1 MQQLIQHRLEAAGLS
16 ESSWVIP
23 MRQDTDHDLT
33 IEIANTIPFDSAVA
47 NARAYLVHIYP
58 PGLSL
63 GTRFP
68 LGDVPTTLG
77 RDINC
82 DICVDD
88 VSVSRFH
95 ARFQPE
101 GDGYTVV
108 DLQST
113 NGTAVNRVRVA
124 NQKLH
129 DGDDLRFG
137 NCIYRFLFSG
147 NVEAQYHEEI
157 HRLTIIDVLTHIPN
171 RRHLLQFLEREL
183 LRAARYH
190 RPLALV
196 LFDVD
201 HFKAVN
207 DRFGHLGGD
216 FTLKELASQ
225 VRATIRKEGLFG
237 RFGGEEFAVV
247 LPEAD
252 LGVGLNVAERIRA
265 RIEQHLFQYAGAS
278 FSITVSIGVAA
289 TDGHQVVTS
298 EELLACADAQ
308 LFQAKRDGRNRV
320 AAGRAELNGFSST
333 PPMPAQVPNY

>member
-1 MQQLIQHRLEAAGLS
+1 
-16 ESSWVIP
+16 

-33 IEIANTIPFDSAVA
+33 VELANTVPITAGVA
-47 NARAYLVHIYP
+47 SARAYLVHIYP

-63 GTRFP
+63 GTRFA
-68 LGDVPTTLG
+68 LGDAPMMLG
-77 RDINC
+77 RDAKC
-82 DICVDD
+82 DICVNDS
-88 VSVSRFH
+88 SVSRFH
-95 ARFQPE
+95 ARFQPDA
-101 GDGYTVV
+101 DGFKVI

-113 NGTAVNRVRVA
+113 NGTAVNRVRIHD
-124 NQKLH
+124 QKLN

-137 NCIYRFLFSG
+137 NCIYRFLSSE

-157 HRLTIIDVLTHIPN
+157 HRLTIIDALTHIPN
-171 RRHLLQFLEREL
+171 RRHLLQVLDREL

-190 RPLALV
+190 RPLALI

-216 FTLKELASQ
+216 FTLKELAGQ

-252 LGVGLNVAERIRA
+252 LSVGLNVAERIRT
-265 RIEQHLFQYAGAS
+265 RIEQHVFLYAGIS
-278 FSITVSIGVAA
+278 FSITVSMGVAA
-289 TDGHQVVTS
+289 TEGHDVLEP
-298 EELLACADAQ
+298 EEIIAHADQQ
-308 LFQAKRDGRNRV
+308 LYQAKREGRNRV
-320 AAGRAELNGFSST
+320 AANQAAFAAMLDGRVT
-333 PPMPAQVPNY
+333 PAAVPVP

>member
-1 MQQLIQHRLEAAGLS
+1 
-16 ESSWVIP
+16 

-33 IEIANTIPFDSAVA
+33 IEISNTVPNPIGVA

-63 GTRFP
+63 GTRFG
-68 LGDVPTTLG
+68 LGDAPMMLG
-77 RDINC
+77 RDVKC

-88 VSVSRFH
+88 PSVSRFH
-95 ARFQPE
+95 ARFLPDGE
-101 GDGYTVV
+101 GYTVI

-113 NGTAVNRVRVA
+113 NGTSVNRVRV
-124 NQKLH
+124 QERKLK

-137 NCIYRFLFSG
+137 NCIYRFLASG
-147 NVEAQYHEEI
+147 NVEAQYHEQI
-157 HRLTIIDVLTHIPN
+157 HRLTIIDVLTHVPN

-183 LRAARYH
+183 NRSARYH
-190 RPLALV
+190 RPLAFV

-216 FTLKELASQ
+216 FTLKELAGQ

-252 LGVGLNVAERIRA
+252 LAVGLNVAERIRA
-265 RIEQHLFQYAGAS
+265 RIEQHVFQYSGAA
-278 FSITVSIGVAA
+278 FSITVSMGVAA
-289 TDGHQVVTS
+289 TDGNQVLTP
-298 EELLACADAQ
+298 EELIGQADAQ
-308 LFQAKRDGRNRV
+308 LYQAKREGRNRV
-320 AAGRAELNGFSST
+320 AASRSGFSALVDGT
-333 PPMPAQVPNY
+333 PVPSPTATAP

>member
-1 MQQLIQHRLEAAGLS
+1 
-16 ESSWVIP
+16 

-33 IEIANTIPFDSAVA
+33 VEIANTIPFEGGAA
-47 NARAYLVHIYP
+47 NTRAYLVHIYP

-63 GTRFP
+63 GTRFA
-68 LGDVPTTLG
+68 LGDIPMVLG
-77 RDINC
+77 RDIKC

-88 VSVSRFH
+88 PSISRFH
-95 ARFQPE
+95 ARIQPE

-113 NGTAVNRVRVA
+113 NGTAVNRVRIA
-124 NQKLH
+124 TQKLK

-137 NCIYRFLFSG
+137 NCIYRFLSSG

-157 HRLTIIDVLTHIPN
+157 HRLTIIDVLTHVPN

-183 LRAARYH
+183 LRSARYH
-190 RPLALV
+190 RPLAFV
-196 LFDVD
+196 LLDVD

-216 FTLKELASQ
+216 FTLKELAGK
-225 VRATIRKEGLFG
+225 VKATIRKEGLFG

-252 LGVGLNVAERIRA
+252 LAVGLNVAERIRA
-265 RIEQHLFQYAGAS
+265 RIEQHVFQYAGTA
-278 FSITVSIGVAA
+278 FSITVSMGVAA
-289 TDGHQVVTS
+289 TDGGQVITP
-298 EELLACADAQ
+298 EELIARADLQ
-308 LFQAKRDGRNRV
+308 LYQAKREGRNRV
-320 AAGRAELNGFSST
+320 AAQGGGYSPVAPAT
-333 PPMPAQVPNY
+333 PAATPLATGS